1 MEEVY
6 FPSIVTAIQK
16 CHRLL
21 TPSSKNTFIFFLT
34 TAYKDHSKKK
44 YNWKK
49 KYVMSTTSSQFNA
62 SLRNK
67 L

>member
-21 TPSSKNTFIFFLT
+21 TPSSKNTFFFNHGIQRSL
-34 TAYKDHSKKK
+34 KEEVQLE
-44 YNWKK
+44 K